1 MFFYRVSYTFFR
13 YVENL
18 KKVTWEC
25 EYVGFMLKKKFFI
38 LQFFLLALVR

>member
-1 MFFYRVSYTFFR
+1 MNVLLSGKLHIFQI
-13 YVENL
+13 VENL

-38 LQFFLLALVR
+38 LHFFLK